1 MYENGVVS
9 FKQLARMRPEQVSEL
24 LKPYGGSFAHMYTEL
39 WPAQAALARDG
50 KFDELA
56 ARRKE
61 LDNGVEPE

>member
-1 MYENGVVS
+1 
-9 FKQLARMRPEQVSEL
+9 MRPEQISEL
-24 LKPYGGSFAHMYTEL
+24 LEPYGGSFANMYTEL

-56 ARRKE
+56 AWRKE